1 MRILMTV
8 IIVLA
13 ILLTATVTNPTREE
27 FINWGI
33 AEIRGQADSD
43 IERIF
48 GGAVAAPM
56 LEVQTTMKDYVFF
69 TVFTVQKAEEEF
81 NYLGIYGTFFNIN

>member
-1 MRILMTV
+1 MTV

-13 ILLTATVTNPTREE
+13 ILLTATVTNPSREE

-33 AEIRGQADSD
+33 AEIRGQADND

-56 LEVQTTMKDYVFF
+56 LEVQTAMKDYVFF
-69 TVFTVQKAEEEF
+69 TVFTVQKAEEEYR
-81 NYLGIYGTFFNIN
+81 YLGVFNTFFNIN

>member
-1 MRILMTV
+1 MTV

>member
-1 MRILMTV
+1 MRTLITI

-13 ILLTATVTNPTREE
+13 ILVGATITNPTREE

-43 IERIF
+43 IERVF
-48 GGAVAAPM
+48 GGAVAGPM
-56 LEVQTTMKDYVFF
+56 LEVQTEMKDYVFF
-69 TVFTVQKAEEEF
+69 TVFTIQKSDSEF
-81 NYLGIYGTFFNIN
+81 KYLGVFNTFFDLN

>member
-1 MRILMTV
+1 MRVLITV

-13 ILLTATVTNPTREE
+13 ILVTATITNPTREE

-56 LEVQTTMKDYVFF
+56 LEVQTETTDYVFF
-69 TVFTVQKAEEEF
+69 SIFTVQKSDENF
-81 NYLGIYGTFFNIN
+81 RYLGVFGTFFNIN

>member
-1 MRILMTV
+1 MTV

-13 ILLTATVTNPTREE
+13 ILLTATVTNPSREE

-33 AEIRGQADSD
+33 AEIRGQADND

-69 TVFTVQKAEEEF
+69 TVFTVQKAKEEYR
-81 NYLGIYGTFFNIN
+81 YLGVFNTFFNIN

>member
-1 MRILMTV
+1 MTV

-13 ILLTATVTNPTREE
+13 ILVTATITNPTREE

-69 TVFTVQKAEEEF
+69 STFTVQKSEEDYK
-81 NYLGIYGTFFNIN
+81 YLGVFGSFFNIN